1 MSASAFG
8 GWRLRISGV
17 TVPNT
22 IMKKGSWNVSVQKR
36 LISSYVDASGV
47 LHEKFYEKNKT
58 VIKFTIREH
67 SIEDHD
73 EIISYFPTEPSQ
85 FQPFIQFWNDNT
97 ARYGYFYGKVNDIN
111 WNHKETYNDKIWY
124 AETEIVI
131 EEY

>member
-1 MSASAFG
+1 MSASSYG

-17 TVPNT
+17 EVPNT

-36 LISSYVDASGV
+36 LISSYVDASGI
-47 LHEKFYEKNKT
+47 LHEKFYENTKT
-58 VIKFTIREH
+58 VIKLTIREH

-73 EIISYFPTEPSQ
+73 EIISYFPIEASEFTPY
-85 FQPFIQFWNDNT
+85 IQFWNDNR
-97 ARYGYFYGKVNDIN
+97 AMYDSFYGKITDIN
-111 WNHKETYNDKIWY
+111 WNHKEVYNNQIWY